1 MSPRNSFLILQK
13 YRTNQQVQ
21 LVVGKFYCFASSCNI
36 MNLLILR
43 ASAAGPR
50 IALTEAMQ
58 GNVYAEAFQ
67 TGFGATR
74 RFLISRGAALEDA
87 EEIAQAAWARGWEFR
102 EQLRDPDL
110 VSYWVNSIA
119 RNLYRA
125 RFRSAVP
132 VPLEHV
138 QEPSYAFDTSP
149 IDLRKLLEAC
159 SNRDRALL
167 ERTLQGYTAEELSEA
182 AGISSTGIRVRL
194 LRARQSLRAKFTPA
208 AA

>member
-1 MSPRNSFLILQK
+1 
-13 YRTNQQVQ
+13 
-21 LVVGKFYCFASSCNI
+21 
-36 MNLLILR
+36 
-43 ASAAGPR
+43 
-50 IALTEAMQ
+50 MQ
-58 GNVYAEAFQ
+58 GNTYAEAFQ

-74 RFLISRGAALEDA
+74 RFLVSRGAALEDA

-102 EQLRDPDL
+102 EQLRDPGL

-125 RFRSAVP
+125 RFRTAVP

-138 QEPSYAFDTSP
+138 QEPSYAFDTSA
-149 IDLRKLLEAC
+149 IDLRKVLGAC

-167 ERTLQGYTAEELSEA
+167 ERTLQGYTAEELSQT

-194 LRARQSLRAKFTPA
+194 LRARQSLREKFTPA